1 MDNIGGINNFFPI
14 SSSIDNGSKFILF
27 PLCLCAFVA
36 EATVPIVPRTSLYGS
51 AVESPWR

>member
-36 EATVPIVPRTSLYGS
+36 EATVFDITSNVSLWFGC
-51 AVESPWR
+51 